1 MKNKL
6 VVPTLIQLIFLL
18 TFASCAIRI
27 TERTALGGQ
36 TRVPYDSIRI
46 NRYAAEAGDRDLAE
60 AIRSLPNQKKN
71 VFYSSDSL
79 TVIRDYLNINDSVT
93 LEYFVLSPLRP
104 TQTVYAF
111 SGYGALSV
119 GLFPSL
125 MELSKSREVR
135 VICLSYSGYGLSTG
149 RFSIGKQFDYNQFFY
164 DRLKQDNI
172 GRVSVLGYSM
182 GSIYASALAADNAL
196 DQLVLLAPISD
207 ARDFAKQMKKQ
218 GMRGGYSLLRPFVQL
233 KPDSGLLRISNVAQ
247 LQRFEGDV
255 FIFHAKDDRTLPF
268 EMSEKLYRSGVSRE
282 KKLMLVDEGGHGAP
296 FMNPNWEEVMRSFD
310 KRIISVDAVEK

>member
-1 MKNKL
+1 MKNKYRTF
-6 VVPTLIQLIFLL
+6 VIIQGITLLMF
-18 TFASCAIRI
+18 TSCAIRI
-27 TERTALGGQ
+27 SEKAALGGQ
-36 TRVPYDSIRI
+36 TQVRYDSLHI
-46 NRYAAEAGDRDLAE
+46 NRYTAGVEDNDWLE
-60 AIRSLPNQKKN
+60 AIRSLPNHKKN

-79 TVIRDYLNINDSVT
+79 TVVREYLHVNDSIT
-93 LEYFVLSPLRP
+93 LEYFVISPLRP

-125 MELSKSREVR
+125 MELSKSRDAK

-149 RFSIGKQFDYNQFFY
+149 HFSIQQQFDYNQFFY
-164 DRLKQDNI
+164 NRLKQDNI
-172 GRVSVLGYSM
+172 GRVSALGYSM

-207 ARDFAKQMKKQ
+207 AADFAKQMKKQ

-233 KPDSGLLRISNVAQ
+233 RLDSKLQRISNVAQ
-247 LQRFEGDV
+247 LQRFAGKV

-268 EMSEKLYRSGVSRE
+268 SMSEKLYRWSVSKE
-282 KKLMLVDEGGHGAP
+282 KRLVLVDEGGHGAP
-296 FMNPNWEEVMRSFD
+296 FVRENWREIRDSW
-310 KRIISVDAVEK
+310 